1 MKFLDEG
8 TRVEFSKFGDDPAN
22 TLRLHERLFK
32 WQAEPWHF
40 ALLKE
45 IAPEPV
51 YGFFGHAK
59 KVRDVIYFNNA
70 TKRGKFSFKWVKDN
84 YRAHLFRAMGNIEI
98 RLAEDGEIHE
108 SFFTGSPI
116 GREYCTPGEIALMFD
131 LARKALAGQKVN
143 AAQELE
149 NFRRAA

>member
-1 MKFLDEG
+1 MKFLSEE
-8 TRVEFSKFGDDPAN
+8 TPVEFSKFGDDPAVQ
-22 TLRLHERLFK
+22 LRLHERLFK

-45 IAPEPV
+45 ITPEPV

-59 KVRDVIYFNNA
+59 KIRDVIYFNEA

-84 YRAHLFRAMGNIEI
+84 YRTHVFKALGNIEM
-98 RLAEDGEIHE
+98 RLAKDGEVLE
-108 SFFTGSPI
+108 SYFTGSPI
-116 GREYCTPGEIALMFD
+116 GREYCTPAEIDLMFT
-131 LARKALAGQKVN
+131 LARKALSGEKVN